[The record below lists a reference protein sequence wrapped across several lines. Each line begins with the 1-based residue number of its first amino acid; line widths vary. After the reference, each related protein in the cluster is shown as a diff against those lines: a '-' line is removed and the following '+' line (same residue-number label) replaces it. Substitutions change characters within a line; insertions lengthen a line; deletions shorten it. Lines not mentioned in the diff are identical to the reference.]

1 LAISRLTRRPQSS
14 LLTVKEKFASFEKV
28 GNVVWVPTS
37 DVLRIRRF
45 TMNIDITPNAEQLL
59 AKRGGVMTI
68 DFISAVG

>member
-1 LAISRLTRRPQSS
+1 VRSPESAGHKRLVREKS
-14 LLTVKEKFASFEKV
+14 LDSFRKR
-28 GNVVWVPTS
+28 GNVGRVPTS